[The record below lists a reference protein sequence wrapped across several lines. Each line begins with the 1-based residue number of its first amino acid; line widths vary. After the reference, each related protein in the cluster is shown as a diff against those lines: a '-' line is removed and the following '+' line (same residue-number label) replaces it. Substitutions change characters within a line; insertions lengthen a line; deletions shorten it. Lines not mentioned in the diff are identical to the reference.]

1 MGATAARLRFRDS
14 GGEVTH
20 SDLVSASPAALAAGR
35 PWRTFRW
42 HHGQAHFSGWYWAAT
57 MRRHVVY
64 ESRLELAR
72 LLLAD
77 FEPSVTAIAAQPF
90 YLTAL
95 VNGKERNHVPDF
107 LLLDGDGVVSV
118 VNVKPA
124 DRLADAKVAD
134 ALGWAGAVFAERGWR
149 HEIWTGAPAVQ
160 LSNVRFLAAYRDPAR
175 LDPVI
180 VSAVDDALVG
190 SVRLGEIE
198 RAWSQRSGEAR
209 AAALHLLWRGV
220 LRADLSVPLSAEMM
234 LERAA

>member
-1 MGATAARLRFRDS
+1 
-14 GGEVTH
+14 
-20 SDLVSASPAALAAGR
+20 VSAAVLAAGR

-57 MRRHVVY
+57 MSRHVVY

-77 FEPSVTAIAAQPF
+77 FDPHVTAIAAQPF
-90 YLTAL
+90 YLTAC
-95 VNGKERNHVPDF
+95 VDGRERNHVPDF
-107 LLLDGDGVVSV
+107 LLVGGDGVVSV

-124 DRLADAKVAD
+124 DRLVDPKVAE

-149 HEIWTGAPAVQ
+149 HEIWTGTSAAL

-175 LDPVI
+175 LDA
-180 VSAVDDALVG
+180 AVL
-190 SVRLGEIE
+190 SVVAAMLEAPLRLCEIE
-198 RAWSQRSGEAR
+198 EGWPRRSEEAR

-220 LRADLSVPLSAEMM
+220 VRADLSVPLSAQTV
-234 LERAA
+234 LEPAA